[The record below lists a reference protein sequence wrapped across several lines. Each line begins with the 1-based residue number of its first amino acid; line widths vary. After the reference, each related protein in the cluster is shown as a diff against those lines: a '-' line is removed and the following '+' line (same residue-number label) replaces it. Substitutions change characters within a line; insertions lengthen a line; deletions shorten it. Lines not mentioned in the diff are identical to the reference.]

1 MQNIWR
7 VWERKKTTRTN
18 KQEVRR
24 NVLVMSKK
32 VENLE
37 KGIEKHEQYS
47 RQNCLVI
54 HEIVETD
61 DDEVADDL
69 VWFSDRND
77 INENEYWDFTC
88 RYRSNT
94 HNWEKKVGQNKAKP
108 IIVELSR
115 YIIKRRIL
123 SNKGNPERVQY
134 KYSGK
139 LNIKVH
145 GNSKESEVKAS
156 VHRCVNIWWKG
167 LV

>member
-18 KQEVRR
+18 NQEVRR

-54 HEIVETD
+54 HGIVETD

-77 INENEYWDFTC
+77 INENENWDFTC

-94 HNWEKKVGQNKAKP
+94 HNWGKKGW
-108 IIVELSR
+108 
-115 YIIKRRIL
+115 
-123 SNKGNPERVQY
+123 
-134 KYSGK
+134 
-139 LNIKVH
+139 
-145 GNSKESEVKAS
+145 SK
-156 VHRCVNIWWKG
+156 
-167 LV
+167 